1 MCTAAPIEASNDV
14 PSKTF
19 SAAATETEAT
29 KISRRRN
36 IDPTTCERDYSY
48 DELEFMQALD
58 EYKRASKRMFPTCS
72 EILEVLHTLG
82 YTKDV
87 ILDED

>member
-1 MCTAAPIEASNDV
+1 MCTAASLQTSTDEQSLLTADSENN
-14 PSKTF
+14 T
-19 SAAATETEAT
+19 T
-29 KISRRRN
+29 KDGRRRN

-58 EYKRASKRMFPTCS
+58 DYKRQSKRMFPTCS
-72 EILEVLHTLG
+72 EILEVLHQLG

-87 ILDED
+87 TLDES

>member
-1 MCTAAPIEASNDV
+1 MCTAAYLQTSTDEQSLLTADSENN
-14 PSKTF
+14 T
-19 SAAATETEAT
+19 T
-29 KISRRRN
+29 KDGRRRN

-58 EYKRASKRMFPTCS
+58 DYKRQSKRMFPTCS
-72 EILEVLHTLG
+72 EILEVLHQLG

-87 ILDED
+87 TLDES

>member
-1 MCTAAPIEASNDV
+1 MCTAASIPTSTDEQSLLPVTRENN
-14 PSKTF
+14 T
-19 SAAATETEAT
+19 T
-29 KISRRRN
+29 KDGRRRN

-48 DELEFMQALD
+48 DEVEFMQALD
-58 EYKRASKRMFPTCS
+58 DYKRKSKRMFPTCS

-87 ILDED
+87 IFDED